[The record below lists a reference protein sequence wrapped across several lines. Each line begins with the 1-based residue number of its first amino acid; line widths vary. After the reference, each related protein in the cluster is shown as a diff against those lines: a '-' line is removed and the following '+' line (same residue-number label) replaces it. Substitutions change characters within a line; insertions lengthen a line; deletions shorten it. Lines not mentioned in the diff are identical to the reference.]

1 MIEIKLVSSQGFQ
14 SWIFIKR
21 TDDEAEAPI
30 LWLPDV
36 KTQLT
41 GKDTDA
47 EKDGRLKE
55 EGEAKDKMIR

>member
-1 MIEIKLVSSQGFQ
+1 MIEIKLVSSKGFQ